1 MDEEGSIEGRKCDN
15 ITEGRKYDNITETG
29 ITSMCAVDFQSTGI
43 QKAEE
48 SKENILP
55 KIL

>member
-1 MDEEGSIEGRKCDN
+1 MDEEGSSEGMKHDN
-15 ITEGRKYDNITETG
+15 IIETG

-43 QKAEE
+43 QKTEG